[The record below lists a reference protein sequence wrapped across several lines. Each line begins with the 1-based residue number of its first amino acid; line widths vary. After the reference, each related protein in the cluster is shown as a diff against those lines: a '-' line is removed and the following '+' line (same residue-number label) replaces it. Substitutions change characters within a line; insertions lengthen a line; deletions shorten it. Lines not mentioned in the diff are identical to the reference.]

1 VFINFKPVNQ
11 IKSNLFASEKNVMR
25 GFRSFPR
32 ARAKE
37 FRIIVYIETI
47 SFKRIENH
55 NGRFLNEG
63 GYGTFMV
70 FLIFKRMSVLLIDG
84 PKCTLAASDAA
95 PW

>member
-1 VFINFKPVNQ
+1 
-11 IKSNLFASEKNVMR
+11 MR

-55 NGRFLNEG
+55 SSRFLNED
-63 GYGTFMV
+63 GYGIFMV

-84 PKCTLAASDAA
+84 PKCTLTASDAA